1 MSPRY
6 ASFAFL
12 ALKRRMELSSEPSWA
27 HYLPSLCSDKAHVK
41 WCKDK
46 QAQDPSGTAP
56 TAALDA
62 LQVLSLSREE
72 MRALCRDE
80 QGNRHIQR
88 AIESAESED
97 ERLIITGQLQGHVIE
112 LSQCPYGNFV
122 LQQAIQCTRP
132 FNYQF
137 ILDEITSI
145 SSSDFLCVTNNR
157 YGCRVIQ
164 RLLEFAHPAQLEPL
178 VNRILESTSEIAC
191 DPFGKFVITHLL
203 SHGLVDSGSMDAVVR
218 LSQDVSLTSHGR
230 HVLGVAFDMGSAD
243 DRETIVSRVKKDI
256 GGLARMAHCRYG
268 HALLIRVLTSLSEPE
283 RSDTWED
290 IKSNAPKLGQSRY
303 GKLVLR
309 HVSSLNL
316 DPSPTLQSK

>member
-6 ASFAFL
+6 GSFASL
-12 ALKRRMELSSEPSWA
+12 ALKRRLELSSEPSWA
-27 HYLPSLCSDKAHVK
+27 HYLPPLCSDKAHVK

-46 QAQDPSGTAP
+46 QAQDPSGTA
-56 TAALDA
+56 TAAIDA
-62 LQVLSLSREE
+62 LQVISLSREE
-72 MRALCRDE
+72 MRAFCRDE
-80 QGNRHIQR
+80 QGNRQIQR

-97 ERLIITGQLQGHVIE
+97 ERLIITGQLQGLIIE

-122 LQQAIQCTRP
+122 LQQAIQCTQP

-137 ILDEITSI
+137 ILDEITCI
-145 SSSDFLCVTNNR
+145 SSGEFLSVTNNR

-178 VNRILESTSEIAC
+178 LNRILESTSEIAC

-203 SHGLVDSGSMDAVVR
+203 SHGIRGSGLMDAVVR
-218 LSQDVSLTSHGR
+218 LSSEVSFSSHGR
-230 HVLGVAFDMGSAD
+230 HVLGVAFDLGSAD
-243 DRETIVSRVKKDI
+243 DRETIISCVKNDI

-268 HALLIRVLTSLSEPE
+268 HALLNKLLASLSETE

-309 HVSSLNL
+309 HASSLNL
-316 DPSPTLQSK
+316 DPSPMLQSK